1 MWIKNLQ
8 GFVAN
13 VCSLVDQNHSSA
25 SVSNYFPLQIVEYN
39 AHPFRYGND
48 TSMLVILITTK
59 GLVSWNREKQFD
71 AIEKIVPENS
81 ASHRCCY
88 GAACYYIWRVGI
100 CETLWF

>member
-13 VCSLVDQNHSSA
+13 VCSLVDQNHGRTSIGK
-25 SVSNYFPLQIVEYN
+25 YFLLEIVEYN
-39 AHPFRYGND
+39 AHPIRYDND
-48 TSMLVILITTK
+48 APVLLILITTK

-71 AIEKIVPENS
+71 AIEKIVPKNS

-88 GAACYYIWRVGI
+88 DTTGYSVWRAGI
-100 CETLWF
+100 RKALWF